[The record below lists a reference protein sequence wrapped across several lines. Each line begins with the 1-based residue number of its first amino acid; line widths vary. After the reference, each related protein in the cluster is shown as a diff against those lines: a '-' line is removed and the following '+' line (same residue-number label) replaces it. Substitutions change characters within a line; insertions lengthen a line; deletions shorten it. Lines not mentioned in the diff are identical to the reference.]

1 MSRDTG
7 RDDTHRD
14 GSDRTASRRSVLAA
28 AGALGASVA
37 LPYTSGRASAGLGDL
52 VDDTLDTASDA
63 LQETLVV
70 FESNADVGLLDRLSL
85 TDGFLALDVLPVGY
99 ALLTGPQIEEV
110 AGWEAVR
117 YVEANRELDYH
128 NADAREVTGVSGVR
142 NDLGYDGSSVHT
154 AVIDSGVA
162 GSHPDLDHAVENN
175 YRWVGNPLGE
185 PTLWVPVG
193 GLDSDDIG
201 HGTHCSG
208 TIAGDGTRSDGEDA
222 GMAPGASLTVYS
234 SGAAVSIL
242 KAAAAFDHLLANH
255 ADEVSVVSNSYG
267 AASADDYNP
276 DGALQTATWETFDAG
291 LLPVFSAGNSGP
303 GNDTLNDYAKAP
315 HVLSVAATDDQR
327 AVTDFSSRGRAASTG
342 ANYDRET
349 ALDNLRAYYDSGSAS
364 GPVGLYRNGVGAPGN
379 QVTSTMSPLDVL
391 NVQGGDT
398 DLYYATISG
407 TSMSCPVVSGTA
419 TLLIDAAQ
427 QEGHGTPAPIDV
439 LNTLEATAYE
449 AVDGHN
455 PANIGAGFIDAEAA
469 VQRAANGNVAGF
481 GDVTLTQ
488 P

>member
-7 RDDTHRD
+7 RDDTERSD
-14 GSDRTASRRSVLAA
+14 TDRTASRRSVLAA
-28 AGALGASVA
+28 AGALGASAA
-37 LPYTSGRASAGLGDL
+37 LPFATGRASAGVGDL
-52 VDDTLDTASDA
+52 VDDTLDLASDA
-63 LQETLVV
+63 LQGTLVV
-70 FESNADVGLLDRLSL
+70 FESNDDVDLLGDLDL
-85 TDGFLALDVLPVGY
+85 AEGFLSFDVLPVGY
-99 ALLTGPQIEEV
+99 TLLSGSQIETV
-110 AGWEAVR
+110 AGWDEVR
-117 YVEANRELDYH
+117 YVEANRDLDYH
-128 NADAREVTGVSGVR
+128 NADAREVTGVSTVQ

-175 YRWVGNPLGE
+175 YQWAGNPLGE
-185 PTLWVPVG
+185 PTLWLPVG

-208 TIAGDGTRSDGEDA
+208 TIAGDGTKSDGEDA

-255 ADEVSVVSNSYG
+255 ADEVSIVSNSYG

-315 HVLSVAATDDQR
+315 HVLSVAATDDQK
-327 AVTDFSSRGRAASTG
+327 AVTEFSSRGRAASTG
-342 ANYDRET
+342 ANYDRQT
-349 ALDNLRAYYDSGSAS
+349 ALDNLRSYYDSGSAS

-379 QVTSTMSPLDVL
+379 AVTSTMSPLDVL
-391 NVQGGDT
+391 NATGGDT

-407 TSMSCPVVSGTA
+407 TSMSCPVTSGTA
-419 TLLIDAAQ
+419 TLMVDAAQ

-449 AVDGHN
+449 ALDSYT
-455 PANIGAGFIDAEAA
+455 PANVGAGFVDAEAA
-469 VQRAANGNVAGF
+469 VQRAADGNFAGF